1 MKKFV
6 LIVES
11 EEARSGYNDSVVTRN
26 GDKFLVTLEPEGWVE
41 ATSEAWSGSPYSKR
55 AFPNSVKVFNS
66 EEDAVKFA
74 KRWKGHPWWCVPN
87 GNYKVIEVIPR
98 FRPVHD
104 GYTTAY
110 EQPKNS
116 ESVTCSDEM
125 LMVLM

>member
-11 EEARSGYNDSVVTRN
+11 KEARSGHNDTVMTRN

-41 ATSEAWSGSPYSKR
+41 ATSEIWSDLYSKR
-55 AFPNSVKVFNS
+55 GFPNSVKVFNS

-87 GNYKVIEVIPR
+87 GNYEVIEVTPR
-98 FRPVHD
+98 FRQVPD
-104 GYTTAY
+104 GYTAAS
-110 EQPKNS
+110 EQCTNS
-116 ESVTCSDEM
+116 DPVT
-125 LMVLM
+125 